1 MAFQTS
7 KLENWMVSW
16 RNKIETFSV
25 RSRIIEIQSSYVNTA
40 SEWQILQFFSPC
52 TSGILEKE
60 SHPVNPSE
68 TLSPNFHVRHG
79 SRVILL
85 LSCAWEALRRYEAI
99 NQFFHSRR
107 RMPWRWRFLLRYVIN
122 QVLKGGTKKKCLGNS
137 QWRKSCYII
146 RATVFKHFSCHHCF
160 SRRTSHSIDQLLVF
174 RVTLSS

>member
-1 MAFQTS
+1 MGKIAYMKLYAKAVKQSNTIVLLMAFQTS

-40 SEWQILQFFSPC
+40 WEWQILQFFSPC

-85 LSCAWEALRRYEAI
+85 LSCAGRRCDA
-99 NQFFHSRR
+99 
-107 RMPWRWRFLLRYVIN
+107 
-122 QVLKGGTKKKCLGNS
+122 TK
-137 QWRKSCYII
+137 Q
-146 RATVFKHFSCHHCF
+146 
-160 SRRTSHSIDQLLVF
+160 
-174 RVTLSS
+174 